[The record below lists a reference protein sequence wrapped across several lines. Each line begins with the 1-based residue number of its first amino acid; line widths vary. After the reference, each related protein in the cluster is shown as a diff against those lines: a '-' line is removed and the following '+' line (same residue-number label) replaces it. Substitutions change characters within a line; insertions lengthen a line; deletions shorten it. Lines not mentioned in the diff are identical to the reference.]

1 MTVKLTVPSI
11 LCEGCVET
19 VTKAIQSVDAQ
30 ASVRVDLATKE
41 VSIEPIASLADLT
54 AAIDEVG
61 HEVSPT

>member
-41 VSIEPIASLADLT
+41 VSIETIASLADLT

>member
-41 VSIEPIASLADLT
+41 VSIETIASLADLI

>member
-30 ASVRVDLATKE
+30 ASIRVDLATKE
-41 VSIEPIASLADLT
+41 VSIETIASLADLT

>member
-41 VSIEPIASLADLT
+41 MSIETIASLADLT